1 MPDGQRLY
9 KKQILVEIDKILTAP
24 DGDAIFKRTGDGVF
38 EKIGGEWWD
47 TTYEEKTEMNEDKIP
62 VVVKKKKKRKVSED
76 YVIRRQGYG
85 VWGRGG
91 VENNPITDYKKEGGK
106 WYYIKGG
113 QKKEVSAGNFERL
126 EAQALIAEARA
137 KK

>member
-1 MPDGQRLY
+1 VNLLLIQLLVLGKDKILTEDHLYTMPDGQRLY

-85 VWGRGG
+85 VWG
-91 VENNPITDYKKEGGK
+91 
-106 WYYIKGG
+106 KGG
-113 QKKEVSAGNFERL
+113 TETTGPAFQY
-126 EAQALIAEARA
+126 QAPGTGSFDNL
-137 KK
+137 